1 MADSASR
8 VPGGPTGF
16 GLLGPGT
23 AGVGA
28 GALVPTLRTWGF
40 GILVTPLR
48 WSKGS
53 QKVTNYKGLEC
64 VENVSEQY

>member
-1 MADSASR
+1 
-8 VPGGPTGF
+8 
-16 GLLGPGT
+16 
-23 AGVGA
+23 
-28 GALVPTLRTWGF
+28 LVPTLRTWGF